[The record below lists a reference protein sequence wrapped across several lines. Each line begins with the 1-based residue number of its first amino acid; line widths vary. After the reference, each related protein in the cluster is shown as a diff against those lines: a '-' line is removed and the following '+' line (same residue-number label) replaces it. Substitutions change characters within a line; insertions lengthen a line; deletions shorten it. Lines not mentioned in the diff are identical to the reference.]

1 MIKHSLID
9 NLVYISIDN
18 VDFSYRIPI
27 KKIGNSIDWR
37 IGVKGTAGIVMKN
50 VSTWT
55 LQLFTKNITDNK
67 YVNQFKSILEEH
79 STNNTI
85 DWEDTLLA
93 VIIQNEY
100 NKLIA
105 ANNIT
110 AEKKNSEDEIISMLK
125 KKYKLD

>member
-1 MIKHSLID
+1 M
-9 NLVYISIDN
+9 
-18 VDFSYRIPI
+18 DFSYRIPI

>member
-105 ANNIT
+105 ANIT

>member
-67 YVNQFKSILEEH
+67 YVNQFKSILE
-79 STNNTI
+79 
-85 DWEDTLLA
+85 
-93 VIIQNEY
+93 
-100 NKLIA
+100 
-105 ANNIT
+105 
-110 AEKKNSEDEIISMLK
+110 
-125 KKYKLD
+125 

>member
-37 IGVKGTAGIVMKN
+37 IGAKGTAGIVIKS

-55 LQLFTKNITDNK
+55 LQLFTKNITENK

-105 ANNIT
+105 ANIT
-110 AEKKNSEDEIISMLK
+110 AEKKISEDEIISMLK

>member
-1 MIKHSLID
+1 MIKHSLIN

-37 IGVKGTAGIVMKN
+37 IGAKGTSGIVIKN

-55 LQLFTKNITDNK
+55 LQLFTKNITENK

-79 STNNTI
+79 STKNTI

-100 NKLIA
+100 NRLSA
-105 ANNIT
+105 ANIT
-110 AEKKNSEDEIISMLK
+110 AEKKNSEDEIISILK